1 VRPLPSTSD
10 VSPETN
16 DGLTCATSD
25 ASGTTTWLAPARAD
39 PGLGCPSERNLIT
52 RRRPGM
58 GVCSTSDVREA
69 NLYHLLLAALLM
81 AFGTAT
87 TLATAKGLQNW
98 AIGHFESNDFGLG
111 AAIAERPSWPLGY
124 VRR

>member
-1 VRPLPSTSD
+1 
-10 VSPETN
+10 
-16 DGLTCATSD
+16 
-25 ASGTTTWLAPARAD
+25 
-39 PGLGCPSERNLIT
+39 
-52 RRRPGM
+52 M

-69 NLYHLLLAALLM
+69 ILYHLLLAALLM

-98 AIGHFESNDFGLG
+98 AIAHFESNDFGLG
-111 AAIAERPSWPLGY
+111 SAIAERPSSSGAV